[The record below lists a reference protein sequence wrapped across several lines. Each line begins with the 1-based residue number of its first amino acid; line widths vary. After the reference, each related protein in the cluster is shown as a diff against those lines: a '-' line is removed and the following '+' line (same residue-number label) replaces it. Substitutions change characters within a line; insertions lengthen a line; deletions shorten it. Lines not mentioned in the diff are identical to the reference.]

1 MTEEYSVGYSDGYQ
15 DGWNAAQDEK
25 PKGEKHMTTLE
36 EAAREALEALE
47 EFCECRTM
55 LTPIERRDALRQAIE
70 SEEKQDPV
78 AWMHKQ
84 GNYKEPSLWQLGDD
98 EIERGWEQYPL
109 YTTPQKREWVE
120 LTDEEI
126 EQVCVPLG
134 AAMLSFTEVARAIEA
149 KLKEKNA

>member
-1 MTEEYSVGYSDGYQ
+1 MIELEKAARQALGALENSTIAVTMAKIDER
-15 DGWNAAQDEK
+15 NAAITA
-25 PKGEKHMTTLE
+25 M
-36 EAAREALEALE
+36 
-47 EFCECRTM
+47 
-55 LTPIERRDALRQAIE
+55 RQAIE
-70 SEEKQDPV
+70 QAEKQDPV

-126 EQVCVPLG
+126 IRRKADIKGTLDVQ
-134 AAMLSFTEVARAIEA
+134 FIDFARAILA
-149 KLKEKNA
+149 KAKEKNT